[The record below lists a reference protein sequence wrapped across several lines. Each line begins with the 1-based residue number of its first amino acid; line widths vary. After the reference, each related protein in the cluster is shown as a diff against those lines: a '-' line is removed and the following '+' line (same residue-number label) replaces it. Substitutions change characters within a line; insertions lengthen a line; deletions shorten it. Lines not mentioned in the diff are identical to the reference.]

1 VACPCA
7 LALSSPFT
15 LGNTLSILGK
25 NGLYLKNTTVVEA
38 LSEIT
43 TVIFDKTGTLTDPMA
58 NHVEFSD
65 VNMSDELWHILS
77 ELSSHSTHPL
87 SKLIHQQLRD
97 KQPVIQLTHFIE
109 HKGKGIEA
117 KFDGKTYQLGSSKF
131 VGKGSSSTENGR
143 VLFAE
148 DGNVVQEIHIKSTFR
163 SSISTIL
170 TQLTDKRIFVLSGD
184 NEKDLPELIA
194 LGFHSEQCFFKQE
207 PKDKAAFIAHRQ
219 KLGEKVLMLGDGL
232 NDVGALGT
240 ANVGIALSEDM
251 FRFTPSSEAIL
262 DAKHIHLLP
271 RFFQVSKY
279 AKVVLKVCLGF
290 SITYNLIG
298 LSFAISATLAPIVA
312 AILMPLSSITVVFLS
327 SSLIH
332 FNYWRGFE

>member
-1 VACPCA
+1 
-7 LALSSPFT
+7 
-15 LGNTLSILGK
+15 
-25 NGLYLKNTTVVEA
+25 
-38 LSEIT
+38 
-43 TVIFDKTGTLTDPMA
+43 M
-58 NHVEFSD
+58 
-65 VNMSDELWHILS
+65 
-77 ELSSHSTHPL
+77 
-87 SKLIHQQLRD
+87 
-97 KQPVIQLTHFIE
+97 E

-117 KFDGKTYQLGSSKF
+117 TYKGKTYQLGSSKF
-131 VGKGSSSTENGR
+131 VGNGSCSTENGR
-143 VLFAE
+143 VLFAK
-148 DGNVVQEIHIKSTFR
+148 DGKVNQEIHIKSTFR

-184 NEKDLPELIA
+184 DEKDLPELMA
-194 LGFHSEQCFFKQE
+194 LGFQAEQCFFKQE

-251 FRFTPSSEAIL
+251 FRFTPSSDAIL

-271 RFFQVSKY
+271 RFFQVSQY

-298 LSFAISATLAPIVA
+298 LSFAISASLAPIVA

-332 FNYWRGFE
+332 FKYWRGIE